1 MYIYIY
7 IYVWI
12 IYPLRMVISIAM
24 LNYQMVNLELLFI
37 KNITKQYARF
47 VQTCIDLFEFWCEPI
62 QIISTGI
69 VNVYIDIIYIQSDP
83 KQHIIRTPIIFESTN
98 QVQGYPHQCCKNV
111 PIHGRQNPRES
122 LLHSPGR
129 VGSSNHR
136 ATQCLGM
143 LWNLRN

>member
-1 MYIYIY
+1 MKMPIYVYIY

-69 VNVYIDIIYIQSDP
+69 VNVYIDIIYI
-83 KQHIIRTPIIFESTN
+83 
-98 QVQGYPHQCCKNV
+98 V
-111 PIHGRQNPRES
+111 
-122 LLHSPGR
+122 
-129 VGSSNHR
+129 
-136 ATQCLGM
+136 
-143 LWNLRN
+143 